1 MQQPRVTIT
10 PQEGYS
16 EEYSN
21 SVQVR
26 VSLWDFFLQFGRL
39 GKQTQEEVEIEAFRG
54 IYLSPQQ
61 AKALHRK
68 LSARISRN
76 TSRHSERSASRPAP
90 PRRPEPDPNVRIN
103 A

>member
-61 AKALHRK
+61 AKALQARRESRAIRAGIRK
-68 LSARISRN
+68 RARA
-76 TSRHSERSASRPAP
+76 TRPTAGTGP
-90 PRRPEPDPNVRIN
+90 QRPN
-103 A
+103 